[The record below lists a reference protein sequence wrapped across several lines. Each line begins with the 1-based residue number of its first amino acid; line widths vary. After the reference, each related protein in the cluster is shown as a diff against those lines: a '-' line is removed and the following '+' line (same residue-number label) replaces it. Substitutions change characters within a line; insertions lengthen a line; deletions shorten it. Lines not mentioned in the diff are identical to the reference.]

1 MCNNLIGRRVVRKD
15 MSEAGQKNRKQR
27 RSGQAM
33 TEFVVVAASLLLL
46 LTMLALF
53 LYTYREY
60 GGRVLNLVASEFP

>member
-1 MCNNLIGRRVVRKD
+1 
-15 MSEAGQKNRKQR
+15 MSEVRQSRRYR

-33 TEFVVVAASLLLL
+33 TEFVVVAASMLLL

>member
-1 MCNNLIGRRVVRKD
+1 

>member
-1 MCNNLIGRRVVRKD
+1 MNKGR
-15 MSEAGQKNRKQR
+15 QQR

-33 TEFVVVAASLLLL
+33 TEFVVVAASMLMLLV
-46 LTMLALF
+46 MLALF

>member
-1 MCNNLIGRRVVRKD
+1 
-15 MSEAGQKNRKQR
+15 
-27 RSGQAM
+27 M
-33 TEFVVVAASLLLL
+33 TEFVVVAASMLLL